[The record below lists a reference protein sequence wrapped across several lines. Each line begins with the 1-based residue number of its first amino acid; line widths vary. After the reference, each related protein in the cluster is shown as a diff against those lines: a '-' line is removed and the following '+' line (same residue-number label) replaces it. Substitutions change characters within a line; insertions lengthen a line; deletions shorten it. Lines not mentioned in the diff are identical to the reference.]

1 MGPAGPASH
10 RRRGQRNVGMCLMC
24 PEMEKHASR
33 LAFQY
38 SLLDLNFSL
47 LFILIHVQQEMEFIR
62 GSIEHTESR

>member
-1 MGPAGPASH
+1 
-10 RRRGQRNVGMCLMC
+10 MC

-38 SLLDLNFSL
+38 SPLDLNFSL
-47 LFILIHVQQEMEFIR
+47 LLHVQQEMEFIR